1 MLASAAT
8 RSVVGRVGFGAASPH
23 VVAAWTSAAPAAS
36 YHSKRQARKHAFLG
50 QVRRRVNGQEATPTP
65 APSGELKYPL
75 THVPTTR
82 LANGWTPPPDNPPDL
97 PFRVQRTATGQ
108 FLPVYTD
115 IKNARSRVVTV
126 VRNIDGDIQVVQ
138 SGRRLATTG
147 NAGGNPPPPPRLS
160 TPPPTSPPPHHPTTP
175 PRHLVTSPPCHLAT

>member
-126 VRNIDGDIQVVQ
+126 VRNIDGDIQEMQRELSIVCGAAVDQ
-138 SGRRLATTG
+138 RAGRLEV
-147 NAGGNPPPPPRLS
+147 AG
-160 TPPPTSPPPHHPTTP
+160 
-175 PRHLVTSPPCHLAT
+175 RHTQNIRDWLVGLGF